1 MPHQVDDGISSAPR
15 VTAAGALLDLAV
27 DIAHEAGALL
37 RSYAER
43 PHLDVDT
50 KSTSTDPVS
59 AADRASEQ
67 LISDRIRTARP
78 EDGVIGEERADDR
91 LGTSG
96 LRWVVDPLDGT
107 VNFLYGI
114 PQWCVSIGVED
125 DSGAVAGVVYD
136 PNRDETFAAQRGAGA
151 MLNGSA
157 LRITPPASVAEA
169 LIATGYAYEA
179 AVRRDQAVMLADLI
193 GGVRDVRRFGSA
205 ALDLSWT
212 AAGRW
217 DGFAEFSL
225 SHWDR
230 SAGTLIVLE
239 SGGTVT
245 RWRAELG
252 GHAQDGVA
260 AGSAMVHDHLTAWL
274 RRHGAQPISERSG

>member
-1 MPHQVDDGISSAPR
+1 MRSDDTTGSR
-15 VTAAGALLDLAV
+15 TGGTMETAGGLLDLAV

-37 RSYAER
+37 RSYSER
-43 PHLDVDT
+43 PHLHVDT
-50 KSTSTDPVS
+50 KSTATDPVS
-59 AADRASEQ
+59 AADRASEH
-67 LISDRIRTARP
+67 LISDRIRLARP
-78 EDGVIGEERADDR
+78 NDGVIGEERAGDR

-136 PNRDETFAAQRGAGA
+136 PNREETFVAQRDAGA
-151 MLNGSA
+151 SLNGSA
-157 LRITPPASVAEA
+157 LRITSPATVAEA
-169 LIATGYAYEA
+169 LIATGYAYDA

-225 SHWDR
+225 NHWDR
-230 SAGTLIVLE
+230 SAGTLIVRE
-239 SGGTVT
+239 AGGAVT
-245 RWRAELG
+245 QWRMTLG
-252 GHAQDGVA
+252 DRSQDGVA
-260 AGSAMVHDHLTAWL
+260 AGGLAVHDHLTDWL
-274 RRHGAQPISERSG
+274 RRHGAHQIQDGQD